1 MLAADMVSDAVAA
14 NNALVTDALA
24 ANNRLVTAA
33 LPQPDAVEANPTDVA
48 PKTAA

>member
-14 NNALVTDALA
+14 NNALVTDAVA

-33 LPQPDAVEANPTDVA
+33 LPQPEP
-48 PKTAA
+48 AAETEPVKIAA